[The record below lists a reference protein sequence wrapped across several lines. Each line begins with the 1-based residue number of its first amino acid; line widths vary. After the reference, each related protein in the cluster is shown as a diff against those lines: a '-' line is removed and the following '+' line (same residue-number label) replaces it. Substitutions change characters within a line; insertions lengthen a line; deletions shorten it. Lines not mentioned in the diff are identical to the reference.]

1 MLINNIHLD
10 ELNSPNQTIRA
21 RVEIHKGS
29 TLERI
34 CTCNDILSQFSVE
47 RIGEGKFFGYGICQK
62 LKVDLID
69 LERELDITDKYTLEA
84 TFGVSGDF
92 IYPFPVF
99 HVREVSRDESSNL
112 LSITAYDYLYE
123 AVNHTV
129 SELGLVAPYTI
140 KVFAAA
146 CAALLGLPFAVENVD
161 DNSFDTVFEDGA
173 NFSGNETIRDALN
186 AIAEATQTIYYINSD
201 WELIFRRLDK
211 NGDSLLTIDKNKY
224 ITLKN
229 NGSQVLGKVVHAT
242 DLGDNVEVAEPAA
255 IAEGVTQYVRDN
267 PFWSLR
273 EDIGTLVESAQAA
286 IGGISINEFNCD
298 WLGNYLLEIGDKI
311 AFTAEDNSIFTS
323 YLSDD
328 VITFNG
334 TLSQLTKW
342 EYEKND
348 NETAANPSSLG
359 DALNQTFARVDK
371 ANKRIQLLVNEVNVT
386 KSATDNEIQ
395 IIKENQ
401 TTFTQTAEDITL
413 RVESIETTG
422 ATKVKTGTGF
432 TFDEQGLRINRD
444 NSGVENLVDN
454 TGMYVKQDGT
464 EVLSANEKGVKAK
477 DLHAVTYLWIGS
489 HSRFEDYEGN
499 RTGCFWI
506 GK

>member
-34 CTCNDILSQFSVE
+34 CTCNDILSAFSVE
-47 RIGEGKFFGYGICQK
+47 RTGEGKFFGYGICQK

-69 LERELDITDKYTLEA
+69 LERELNITTENTLEA
-84 TFGVSGDF
+84 TFGVDGVF

-99 HVREVSRDESSNL
+99 RVREVSRDESSNL

-129 SELGLVAPYTI
+129 NEISLPTPYTI
-140 KVFAAA
+140 REFATI
-146 CAALLGLPFAVENVD
+146 CAASLGLPFAVENVND
-161 DNSFDTVFEDGA
+161 TSFDTVFEAGA
-173 NFSGNETIRDALN
+173 NFSGNETIRSALN
-186 AIAEATQTIYYINSD
+186 AIAEATQTIYYINSN
-201 WELIFRRLDK
+201 WELVFKRLDRD
-211 NGDSLLTIDKNKY
+211 GDALYTIDKDKY
-224 ITLKN
+224 ISLKN
-229 NGSQVLGKVVHAT
+229 GGSHLLGKVVHT
-242 DLGDNVEVAEPAA
+242 TELGDSVAVIEPAA
-255 IAEGVTQYVRDN
+255 TETGDTQYVRDN
-267 PFWSLR
+267 PFWELR
-273 EDIGTLVESAQAA
+273 EDIGTLVENAQTA

-311 AFTAEDNSIFTS
+311 NFVAEDNSIFTS
-323 YLSDD
+323 YLCDD
-328 VITFNG
+328 AITFNG
-334 TLSQLTKW
+334 ILSQITKW
-342 EYEKND
+342 EYGKND
-348 NETAANPSSLG
+348 NETAANPTSLG
-359 DALNQTFARVDK
+359 EALNQTFARVDK
-371 ANKRIQLLVNEVNVT
+371 ANKKITLLVSEVNANKFVT
-386 KSATDNEIQ
+386 ENELQ
-395 IIKENQ
+395 TIIEKQ
-401 TTFTQTAEDITL
+401 TSLTQTAEDITL

-432 TFDEQGLRINRD
+432 TFDEEGLRISKD
-444 NSGVENLVDN
+444 NSGIENLMDN

-489 HSRFEDYEGN
+489 HSRFEDYEGG

-506 GK
+506 SK